1 VGQSHEQG
9 LLYLPRNIRSGHIYG
24 FSAVEQII
32 VTIQTILRRQAS
44 QLSYFTASNVPA
56 GLLTAPEDWTLDQ
69 IKELQ
74 EWLNQLISG
83 NIDAQRQLLWTPHG
97 TEYKSFKDAP
107 IKDEFDEWLAR
118 VVAFAFSLPP
128 TPFIRQMNKGT
139 AGEDQERAL
148 EEGLEPLKLWR
159 QRWLTELIATEF
171 NAPDLEFVY
180 REEETVDPTKQAEI
194 DDRNI
199 RNGSAVIDQVRDQA
213 RRRSASGRP
222 RLAADDLSRRHAD
235 SARRDRCADRA
246 QDGAAAGSC

>member
-1 VGQSHEQG
+1 MASR
-9 LLYLPRNIRSGHIYG
+9 LSSRSSSRSRRS
-24 FSAVEQII
+24 SAPGI
-32 VTIQTILRRQAS
+32 AAG
-44 QLSYFTASNVPA
+44 YFTASNVPA
-56 GLLTAPEDWTLDQ
+56 GLLTAPDGWTLEQ

-171 NAPDLEFVY
+171 DAPDLEFVFAKK
-180 REEETVDPTKQAEI
+180 RQSMPPSNPRSTIE
-194 DDRNI
+194 
-199 RNGSAVIDQVRDQA
+199 
-213 RRRSASGRP
+213 RSATARP
-222 RLAADDLSRRHAD
+222 S
-235 SARRDRCADRA
+235 SMKCAI
-246 QDGAAAGSC
+246 AAAKIRFRTAKARGR